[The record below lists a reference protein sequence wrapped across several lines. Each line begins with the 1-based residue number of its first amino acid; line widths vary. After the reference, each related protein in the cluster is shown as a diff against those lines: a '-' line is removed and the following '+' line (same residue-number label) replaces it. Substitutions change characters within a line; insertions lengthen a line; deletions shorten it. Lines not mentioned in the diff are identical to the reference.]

1 MKLSRISE
9 LLTCEVLSCFDKLD
23 GDIRSCMSSDMM
35 SDVLAFANPGSL
47 LLTGLT
53 NSQSVRTA
61 AIADAGA
68 IVYLRGKKPDKQTIE
83 LAEQLSIPLMCTD
96 LGMFEACGILHK
108 EGLTGI
114 C

>member
-9 LLTCEVLSCFDKLD
+9 LLNCEVLAGFDRLEKE
-23 GDIRSCMSSDMM
+23 IESCMSSDMM

-47 LLTGLT
+47 MLTGLT

-61 AIADAGA
+61 GIADAAA
-68 IVYLRGKKPDKQTIE
+68 IVFLRGKRPEKQTID
-83 LAEQLSIPLMCTD
+83 LAEQLSIPLMCTE
-96 LGMFEACGILHK
+96 LGMFEACGILYG
-108 EGLTGI
+108 EGLIGI

>member
-9 LLTCEVLSCFDKLD
+9 LLNCKVLSGADKLD
-23 GDIRSCMSSDMM
+23 REISSCMSSDMM

-47 LLTGLT
+47 LMTGLV

-61 AIADAGA
+61 EIADASA
-68 IVYLRGKKPDKQTIE
+68 IVYLRGKRPEKQTIDLSE
-83 LAEQLSIPLMCTD
+83 ALSIPLLCTD

-108 EGLTGI
+108 EGLLGI